1 MVEIVFQRK
10 YKVDRDSFSEEI
22 RTKFSF
28 ANEYF
33 EVLLSETEGES
44 KNTDSFILKIIK
56 RQNFKEEYTKLNEKE
71 KEFARDLIYT
81 IIQLNPKL
89 IEKKFVLNA
98 LSNEEAKGKKAI
110 MSSLELIDKFLEE
123 KEKNKNNKQIPFLE
137 SQNKFFWI
145 ITAVG
150 KRIVSANSDYIEKNN
165 FVKIL

>member
-10 YKVDRDSFSEEI
+10 YKVERDSFSEEI
-22 RTKFSF
+22 IKKFSF

-33 EVLLSETEGES
+33 EVLLNENEGES
-44 KNTDSFILKIIK
+44 KNTDDFILKIAK
-56 RQNFKEEYTKLNEKE
+56 KQNFKDEYKKLNEKE

-81 IIQLNPKL
+81 IIQLNPEL

-110 MSSLELIDKFLEE
+110 ISSLELMDKFLEE
-123 KEKNKNNKQIPFLE
+123 KAKNKDNKQIPFHE
-137 SQNKFFWI
+137 SQNKFFCI

-150 KRIVSANSDYIEKNN
+150 KGIVPANSEYIEKNN
-165 FVKIL
+165 FVKIA

>member
-22 RTKFSF
+22 IKKFSF

-33 EVLLSETEGES
+33 EVLLSDYEGES
-44 KNTDSFILKIIK
+44 ENTDNFILKITK
-56 RQNFKEEYTKLNEKE
+56 RQNFKEEYNTLNDKE

-81 IIQLNPKL
+81 IMQLSPKL
-89 IEKKFVLNA
+89 IEKKFVLTA
-98 LSNEEAKGKKAI
+98 LSNEDAKGKKAI

-123 KEKNKNNKQIPFLE
+123 KEKNKNKEQIPFLK

-150 KRIVSANSDYIEKNN
+150 KRIVPANSEYIEKNN
-165 FVKIL
+165 FVKVA

>member
-10 YKVDRDSFSEEI
+10 YKVNKDCFSEEI
-22 RTKFSF
+22 IKKFIF

-33 EVLLSETEGES
+33 EVLLNKNEGES
-44 KNTDSFILKIIK
+44 KNIDSFILKITK
-56 RQNFKEEYTKLNEKE
+56 KQNFKEEYNKLNEKE
-71 KEFARDLIYT
+71 KEFARDVIYT

-110 MSSLELIDKFLEE
+110 MSSLELINKFLEE
-123 KEKNKNNKQIPFLE
+123 KEKNKDNKQIPFHE

-150 KRIVSANSDYIEKNN
+150 KRIFPANDEYIEKNN
-165 FVKIL
+165 FVKVA

>member
-22 RTKFSF
+22 RKKFSF

-33 EVLLSETEGES
+33 EVLLSEIEEES
-44 KNTDSFILKIIK
+44 KNTDNFILKMTK
-56 RQNFKEEYTKLNEKE
+56 RQNFKEEYNKLNEKE

-98 LSNEEAKGKKAI
+98 LSNEDTKGKKAI
-110 MSSLELIDKFLEE
+110 MSSLELIGKFLEE
-123 KEKNKNNKQIPFLE
+123 KEKNKDNKQIHFLE
-137 SQNKFFWI
+137 SQNRFFWI

-150 KRIVSANSDYIEKNN
+150 KRIVPANSEYIEKNN
-165 FVKIL
+165 FVKIA